1 MPAWLIWLVL
11 AGALAVAEV
20 FTMTFVLVM
29 FAGGAA
35 GAALTAALGGPP
47 VAQVVVALGA
57 SLGLLALVRP
67 VARRHLLSGPASAT
81 GSEALVGKQAVVMQ
95 RVDRHDGR
103 VRLNGAEWSARSFDD
118 SQVITAGQIVRVMQI
133 TGATAVVWQEP
144 E

>member
-1 MPAWLIWLVL
+1 MPAWLIWLL
-11 AGALAVAEV
+11 FAGALAVAEV

-35 GAALTAALGGPP
+35 GAALTASLGGPP
-47 VAQVVVALGA
+47 VAQIVVALGV

-81 GSEALVGKQAVVMQ
+81 GSDALVGREAVVLQ

-118 SQVITAGQIVRVMQI
+118 SQVITAGQVVRVMQI